1 MTYQTNGMK
10 VHLGLG
16 AGVNVSG
23 QIEDIAYMVKVRA
36 KTADYTVLAA
46 ESGSIF
52 TNYGAT
58 AAVNFT
64 LPALA
69 DGLIYEFYA
78 AADVGLTVTS
88 GTVDKMVALNDAAA
102 DSVAFST
109 TSLIL
114 GGSFRVFSD
123 GTLWYVQVLSD
134 GATVTIAT

>member
-1 MTYQTNGMK
+1 MAYQTNGMK

-16 AGVNVSG
+16 AGVNADG
-23 QIEDIAYMVKVRA
+23 QIEDMAYLVKIRA
-36 KTADYTVLAA
+36 KTSDYTVLAS

-64 LPALA
+64 LPTKA
-69 DGLIYEFYA
+69 DGLVYEFYA

-88 GTVDKMVALNDAAA
+88 DAVDTMVALNDAAA

-114 GGSFRVFSD
+114 GGSFRLFTD
-123 GTLWYVQVLSD
+123 GTLWYMQGLSD
-134 GATVTIAT
+134 GNTITVAT